1 MIEIDLFND
10 ILTQTVNKCILG
22 ISSEVQRNIRVDGRD
37 RDDSRSSMMS
47 DNAAPSRLSQ
57 SSVIG
62 SRASSRDSSLTS
74 EFAAARMRDDP
85 NAPVSSN
92 QTASSS
98 QQPVAVV
105 AKSSPSDWLKFN
117 AGNLLLHSLKNVG
130 IELDLID
137 SAERAKLSSLS
148 LKDLQD
154 RKRKVKNELKFYDT
168 TFESAFQRF
177 PNREE
182 KEPMRPLYVYYKYL
196 KQALDAKEPN
206 SNQYE
211 RLVEELAELKN
222 QRLELKAKL
231 EAYQKEF
238 IKKNSRRIRFKQDII
253 EVEEEYN
260 LYHKLKDEIKDLE
273 DKIKA
278 CPH

>member
-22 ISSEVQRNIRVDGRD
+22 LSNDVQRNIRVEG
-37 RDDSRSSMMS
+37 RDDSRTTMMAE
-47 DNAAPSRLSQ
+47 NVPTRLSQ

-62 SRASSRDSSLTS
+62 SRASSRDSSLS
-74 EFAAARMRDDP
+74 AEFAAAKIRDDP
-85 NAPVSSN
+85 SLGVSISGN
-92 QTASSS
+92 QPPANS
-98 QQPVAVV
+98 QQVPIVT
-105 AKSSPSDWLKFN
+105 AKSTPAEWLKFN
-117 AGNLLLHSLKNVG
+117 ASHLLQHSLKNVG
-130 IELDLID
+130 IELELID
-137 SAERAKLSSLS
+137 SAERSKLNTLS
-148 LKDLQD
+148 LKELQD
-154 RKRKVKNELKFYDT
+154 RKRKVKNELKYYDT

-196 KQALDAKEPN
+196 KQALDTKEPN

-222 QRLELKAKL
+222 QRLELKSKL

-260 LYHKLKDEIKDLE
+260 LYHKLKDEIKELE